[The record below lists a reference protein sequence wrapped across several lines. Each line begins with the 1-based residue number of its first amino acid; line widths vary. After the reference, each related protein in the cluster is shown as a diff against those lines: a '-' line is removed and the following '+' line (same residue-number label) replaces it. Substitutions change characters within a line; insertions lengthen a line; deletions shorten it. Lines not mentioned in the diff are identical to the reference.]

1 MKFDAST
8 SKLYQQI
15 MEAAVTF
22 LGLDAATATET
33 DVHAALDGKEPLAAQ
48 LEAAKLAAVADLKKE
63 FDTMKGEFEANKGK
77 LTDLQKQFDD
87 LKTATDTKDAR
98 ITELQ
103 TDIAAAKKATDDLK
117 VQHKTETEKLAGELA
132 TAKAGKAMQ
141 VEVAGDPHDAAQ
153 PDKSKN
159 GTQVIVANGDALA
172 NLTKPQKV

>member
-1 MKFDAST
+1 MKFDVST

-33 DVHAALDGKEPLAAQ
+33 DVHAALDGKEALSVQ
-48 LEAAKLAAVADLKKE
+48 LEAARTAAVSDLKKE
-63 FDTMKGEFEANKGK
+63 FDTMKREFEANKTELGDVK
-77 LTDLQKQFDD
+77 KELAD
-87 LKTATDTKDAR
+87 LKTATETKDAR

-103 TDIAAAKKATDDLK
+103 TDMAAAKKATEDLK
-117 VQHKTETEKLAGELA
+117 LQHKTETEKLAGELA
-132 TAKAGKAMQ
+132 AAKAGRTMQ

-159 GTQVIVANGDALA
+159 GTQVIVASGDALA